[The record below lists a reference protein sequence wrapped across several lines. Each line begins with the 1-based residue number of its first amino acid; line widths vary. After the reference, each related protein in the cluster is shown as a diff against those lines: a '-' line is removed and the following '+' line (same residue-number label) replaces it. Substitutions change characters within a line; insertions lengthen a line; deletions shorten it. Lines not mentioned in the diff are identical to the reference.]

1 MIVLNIIAISLYT
14 LVIIKLLYYL
24 TNIYQQ
30 NHYDYKKTLLSL
42 KKYYLTK
49 KTFFCY
55 LISIPFGVIGINNTN
70 LPLICMSIIIL
81 TISFIFQIKYI
92 LKLKFTSR
100 MIRLWVTSILFITI
114 IGIIS
119 IYINSIIY
127 ILIPLYL
134 PIIVFLASLVNL
146 PIEHIINNYYY
157 KLAQQ
162 KLQSFDDL
170 VKIGI
175 TGSFGKTSTKDIL
188 YQIISRKYL
197 TLKTPKSYNTLMGIS
212 RTINSDLNKPMEL
225 FIVEMGTF
233 RIGEISKL
241 SKFVKPNIAI
251 ITQIGPQHLSTLK
264 TEANVLK
271 AKLEIVDGLKENGTL
286 ILNTDN
292 EYLNNVKDHLSNTYN
307 VLTYGIDRGTYH
319 AKNITYKV
327 DKTIFDIYKDDMF
340 LFQAS
345 TSLLGKHQISNIL
358 ASYVTTMALKEYNII
373 IDDLEFKKAIE
384 AILPSEHRLS
394 YQKINKLHIYD
405 DSYSSNI
412 IGFKNALDVLKR
424 QKGYL
429 CLITPGIV
437 DAGEGEKEL
446 NETIA
451 KELNNINE
459 ICLIKNHAST
469 YIATYLNNNN
479 INYLLF
485 DNFKE
490 AYKYIFK
497 ISLEKEVYLLI
508 ENDLPD
514 SFLER

>member
-49 KTFFCY
+49 KAFFCY

-70 LPLICMSIIIL
+70 LLLICISIIIL

-92 LKLKFTSR
+92 IKLKFTSR
-100 MIRLWVTSILFITI
+100 MIRLWITSILFITI

-119 IYINSIIY
+119 IYINSIMY

-157 KLAQQ
+157 KLAKQ

-264 TEANVLK
+264 T
-271 AKLEIVDGLKENGTL
+271 DGTL

-292 EYLNNVKDHLSNTYN
+292 EYLNNVKDQLSNTYN

-327 DKTIFDIYKDDMF
+327 DKTIFDIYKDDTF
-340 LFQAS
+340 LFQTS

-358 ASYVTTMALKEYNII
+358 ASYVTAMALKEYNII
-373 IDDLEFKKAIE
+373 IDDLEFKKVIE

-514 SFLER
+514 SFLERW

>member
-1 MIVLNIIAISLYT
+1 
-14 LVIIKLLYYL
+14 
-24 TNIYQQ
+24 
-30 NHYDYKKTLLSL
+30 
-42 KKYYLTK
+42 
-49 KTFFCY
+49 
-55 LISIPFGVIGINNTN
+55 
-70 LPLICMSIIIL
+70 
-81 TISFIFQIKYI
+81 
-92 LKLKFTSR
+92 
-100 MIRLWVTSILFITI
+100 
-114 IGIIS
+114 
-119 IYINSIIY
+119 
-127 ILIPLYL
+127 
-134 PIIVFLASLVNL
+134 
-146 PIEHIINNYYY
+146 
-157 KLAQQ
+157 
-162 KLQSFDDL
+162 
-170 VKIGI
+170 
-175 TGSFGKTSTKDIL
+175 
-188 YQIISRKYL
+188 
-197 TLKTPKSYNTLMGIS
+197 
-212 RTINSDLNKPMEL
+212 
-225 FIVEMGTF
+225 
-233 RIGEISKL
+233 
-241 SKFVKPNIAI
+241 
-251 ITQIGPQHLSTLK
+251 
-264 TEANVLK
+264 
-271 AKLEIVDGLKENGTL
+271 
-286 ILNTDN
+286 
-292 EYLNNVKDHLSNTYN
+292 
-307 VLTYGIDRGTYH
+307 
-319 AKNITYKV
+319 
-327 DKTIFDIYKDDMF
+327 MF

-345 TSLLGKHQISNIL
+345 TSLLGKHQISNML

-394 YQKINKLHIYD
+394 YQQINKLHIYD

-497 ISLEKEVYLLI
+497 ISLEKEVHLLI